1 MDVLRI
7 ENLSH
12 SYDGKENVLDDIN
25 LAIEE
30 AKSYAIIGKS
40 GSGKSTFISLTA
52 GLEENSQGTIYY
64 MGQDLK
70 NIKLDDYRAREI
82 GIIFQQYNLIN
93 NYSVADN
100 ILINMDI
107 AGMNTDMNLVY
118 DLLEKVGL
126 DKDYADKKPL
136 ELSGGE
142 QQRVAIARALSTNP
156 SLIIADE
163 PTGNLDEGTEE
174 EIMNLLINLVKEE
187 YKTLIV
193 VTHSNY
199 VAGMAD
205 HVIGI
210 TEGTINWIR

>member
-12 SYDGKENVLDDIN
+12 SYDGKVNVLNDIN
-25 LAIEE
+25 LVIEE
-30 AKSYAIIGKS
+30 GKSYAIIGKS

-52 GLEENSQGTIYY
+52 GLEKNSQGTIYY

-107 AGMNTDMNLVY
+107 AGMSTDMNLVY
-118 DLLEKVGL
+118 ELLEKVGL
-126 DKDYADKKPL
+126 NKEYADKKPL

-187 YKTLIV
+187 DKTLIV

-210 TEGTINWIR
+210 AEGTINWIR